1 MTVPSSQRRAVI
13 LTGSIGQGH
22 ASVAEACADAL
33 SASGHL
39 TTTLDCMELLG
50 GLGHRIGEGVFRRM
64 LAIPPVYDA
73 FHFSQLRA
81 GTRLVD
87 RMTKSATKRIVPA
100 LRNVLP
106 ADDDLLLVSVYPTG
120 SAAAG
125 ELRSEYPGW
134 RSVAFCTDATAHSIW
149 LQPGIDRYLVS
160 SPAEA
165 GTVRQ
170 FDPAAEVRELPPP
183 VRPAFFEVPDR
194 VGARAELGLS
204 GGPARPCVLLM
215 AGGWG
220 LGPIDLT
227 AEALAGAGIDVLAV
241 AGHNAAM
248 CRRLDNVAHRAAP
261 GTVRAFG
268 FTPQVPLLMAAS
280 DLVVTSAGQ
289 TSHEARVIGRPQVLL
304 DVVPRPRAREPSAR
318 ASPGRGDGEPS
329 RARGCGGRCTRRA
342 RWCRGTPPPLA
353 CVLGGG
359 LAQAV
364 SGGACLVVA
373 SDVFDTAEGRSL
385 TTAHLVSA
393 TGLRLSSTLEERVFG
408 FRVPRLPGPPF
419 TADDRHRSARR
430 LSRCPG
436 QDPSGAQLTAFAE
449 QLSRPKAAVQ
459 RDRPRIPTTSHSGT
473 GTTAPTLTIWTL
485 YRRQRGTDVRG
496 LDGVGHDVSAIAAVD
511 RRHDAGGGW
520 RK

>member
-1 MTVPSSQRRAVI
+1 MTVPSGQGRAVI

-100 LRNVLP
+100 LRSVLP

-125 ELRSEYPGW
+125 ELRSEFPGW
-134 RSVAFCTDATAHSIW
+134 RSVAFCTDATAHRIW
-149 LQPGIDRYLVS
+149 VQPGIDRYLVS
-160 SPAEA
+160 SAAEA

-170 FDPAAEVRELPPP
+170 FDPVAEVRELPPP
-183 VRPAFFEVPDR
+183 VRPAFFDVPDR
-194 VGARAELGLS
+194 VVARAELGLS
-204 GGPARPCVLLM
+204 GGPPRPCVLLM

-220 LGPIDLT
+220 LGHIDLT
-227 AEALAGAGIDVLAV
+227 AEALARAGIEVLAV

-304 DVVPRPRAREPSAR
+304 DVVPGHGRESLLLELPRGGAMASRPHPEAVVAAVRAALDGAVEQPGPWPVSSAEDWSER
-318 ASPGRGDGEPS
+318 FQKALAGLWPLTSS
-329 RARGCGGRCTRRA
+329 
-342 RWCRGTPPPLA
+342 TPPM
-353 CVLGGG
+353 G
-359 LAQAV
+359 AV
-364 SGGACLVVA
+364 S
-373 SDVFDTAEGRSL
+373 
-385 TTAHLVSA
+385 
-393 TGLRLSSTLEERVFG
+393 
-408 FRVPRLPGPPF
+408 
-419 TADDRHRSARR
+419 
-430 LSRCPG
+430 
-436 QDPSGAQLTAFAE
+436 
-449 QLSRPKAAVQ
+449 
-459 RDRPRIPTTSHSGT
+459 
-473 GTTAPTLTIWTL
+473 
-485 YRRQRGTDVRG
+485 RRQTSSPRPAFG
-496 LDGVGHDVSAIAAVD
+496 
-511 RRHDAGGGW
+511 
-520 RK
+520 